1 MEDAEQQQLVATFG
15 ALHQAQAQLLQEN
28 QLLRAQLAKEV
39 QQNAESKELIAYW
52 KEEAARS
59 SQALTRNQALLE
71 KHVGM
76 LAMCEDISS
85 LSRGG
90 TTSSDVLAEA
100 NQRVTAMTQQL
111 DQYKEQHRVSQARLE
126 EVTML
131 HADRARLEQELSA
144 ARASGQRNQEENI
157 APVLATAD
165 MWKRRY
171 QETRDLLGKS
181 EIYAKRRDVEY
192 QMQLS
197 ALSRQYQ
204 QCKVQAD
211 RLYRE
216 YKQKEQQQ
224 QMTTAATLRHAPANH
239 FPASNARQ
247 QPTLLQQQADLGR
260 HARQQPLLQRQQAAR
275 GSTHP
280 PPAMQQ
286 QHGFD
291 ASAFDSPAWSI
302 ADPRPFMPMS
312 YANAR
317 QG

>member
-1 MEDAEQQQLVATFG
+1 MEDAEQQQLVSTFG
-15 ALHQAQAQLLQEN
+15 ALQQAQAQLLQEN
-28 QLLRAQLAKEV
+28 ERLRVQLAKEV
-39 QQNAESKELIAYW
+39 EQNAESKELIAFW
-52 KEEAARS
+52 KEEAERS

-76 LAMCEDISS
+76 LAMCEDISRM
-85 LSRGG
+85 SRSG
-90 TTSSDVLAEA
+90 TATAANLAEA
-100 NQRVTAMTQQL
+100 NRRVTELTRQL
-111 DQYKEQHRVSQARLE
+111 DQYKEEHRTSQARLE
-126 EVTML
+126 EVAVL

-144 ARASGQRNQEENI
+144 ARASGQRNQDENI

-181 EIYAKRRDVEY
+181 EISAKRRDVEY

-204 QCKVQAD
+204 QCKAQAD

-216 YKQKEQQQ
+216 YKHKEQQQ
-224 QMTTAATLRHAPANH
+224 QLTTASMLRQPPNH
-239 FPASNARQ
+239 LPASCGRQ
-247 QPTLLQQQADLGR
+247 QPTLLHQQAELGR
-260 HARQQPLLQRQQAAR
+260 HARQQQVLHRR
-275 GSTHP
+275 GSTNP
-280 PPAMQQ
+280 PPAQER

-302 ADPRPFMPMS
+302 ADPRPFMPTS
-312 YANAR
+312 YAYAR
-317 QG
+317 QD

>member
-1 MEDAEQQQLVATFG
+1 MEDAEQQQLVSTFG
-15 ALHQAQAQLLQEN
+15 ALQQAQAQLLQEN
-28 QLLRAQLAKEV
+28 ERLRTHLVKEV
-39 QQNAESKELIAYW
+39 EQNAESKELIAYW

-59 SQALTRNQALLE
+59 SQALTRNQDLLE

-76 LAMCEDISS
+76 LAMCEDISKM
-85 LSRGG
+85 SRNG
-90 TTSSDVLAEA
+90 TTTAETLAEA
-100 NQRVTAMTQQL
+100 NQRVTELTQQL
-111 DQYKEQHRVSQARLE
+111 DQYKEQHRASQARLE
-126 EVTML
+126 DVAML

-144 ARASGQRNQEENI
+144 ARASGQRDHEENI

-181 EIYAKRRDVEY
+181 EIGAKRRDVEY

-204 QCKVQAD
+204 QCKAQAD

-216 YKQKEQQQ
+216 YKHKEQQQ
-224 QMTTAATLRHAPANH
+224 QMTTAATLRQAPPNH
-239 FPASNARQ
+239 LPASCSRQ
-247 QPTLLQQQADLGR
+247 QPTLLHQQPEVGR
-260 HARQQPLLQRQQAAR
+260 HARQPQLLQRR

-280 PPAMQQ
+280 PPAQEQ

-291 ASAFDSPAWSI
+291 SSSFDSPAWSI
-302 ADPRPFMPMS
+302 ADTRPYMPMS
-312 YANAR
+312 YANSR
-317 QG
+317 QD